1 MGVWQGILIGL
12 GAALL
17 AYALFLVWLIVA
29 GRKEEARALVG
40 LVPDFV
46 VLLRRLLSDRRVSR
60 RRKVVLAA
68 LIPYLAMPFD
78 LVPDFIP
85 VAGYLDD
92 AVIVAFV
99 LRHVLRGSGPEL
111 IEEHWPGPPTSLA
124 LVLRLAGYKRTKT
137 LTPEPPPALG

>member
-1 MGVWQGILIGL
+1 MGVWQEILIGL
-12 GAALL
+12 GATLL

-29 GRKEEARALVG
+29 GRKEEARAFVG

-46 VLLRRLLSDRRVSR
+46 VLFRRLLSDCRVPR
-60 RRKVVLAA
+60 RRKLVLAA
-68 LIPYLAMPFD
+68 LIPYLAMPLD

-124 LVLRLAGYKRTKT
+124 LVLRLAGYERTT
-137 LTPEPPPALG
+137 ILTPEPPPA

>member
-1 MGVWQGILIGL
+1 VDVWQGILIGL

-17 AYALFLVWLIVA
+17 VYALFVVWLVVA
-29 GRKEEARALVG
+29 GRKDEARVVAG

-46 VLLRRLLSDRRVSR
+46 VLFRRLLSDRRVSR

-68 LIPYLAMPFD
+68 LVPYLAMPFD

-92 AVIVAFV
+92 AVLVAFV

-111 IEEHWPGPPTSLA
+111 IEEHWPGPRSSLA
-124 LVLRLAGYKRTKT
+124 LVLRLAGYGRATT
-137 LTPEPPPALG
+137 LTPEPPPA

>member
-1 MGVWQGILIGL
+1 VGVWQGILIGL

>member
-1 MGVWQGILIGL
+1 VGVWQGILIGL

-29 GRKEEARALVG
+29 GRKEEARAFVG

-46 VLLRRLLSDRRVSR
+46 VLFRRLLSDSRVPR

-99 LRHVLRGSGPEL
+99 LRHVLRGSRPEL

-137 LTPEPPPALG
+137 LTPESPPA

>member
-1 MGVWQGILIGL
+1 MWQGILIGL

-29 GRKEEARALVG
+29 GRKDEALAFVG

-46 VLLRRLLSDRRVSR
+46 VLFRRLLSDRRVPR
-60 RRKVVLAA
+60 RRKLVLAA

-124 LVLRLAGYKRTKT
+124 LVLRLAGYQRTKT
-137 LTPEPPPALG
+137 LTPEPPPA